1 MTGVNPVTTP
11 MEPNTHLTREDCP
24 PPDKQNK
31 AFKREYQRI
40 IGALMYLLFT
50 RPDLAHSVNQ
60 CSRFM
65 SNPGVVHMNAAKRIL
80 RYLAGTMEMGI
91 TYTAQP
97 KSRENVLW
105 GFADADHAGD
115 PDSRRSVTGY
125 VLMMCGG
132 AISWSS
138 TRQAV
143 TALSSS
149 EAEFY
154 AASSAG
160 CDVCYMRGLL
170 DELGIKPAEPTV
182 VYEDNWACIHLSRNA
197 VLHNKSK
204 HIDVRVYHLRDL
216 CKAGVMTLIKIS
228 MQLQVADAFTKAL
241 PRPAF
246 QMHHKVMM
254 NLK

>member
-1 MTGVNPVTTP
+1 
-11 MEPNTHLTREDCP
+11 
-24 PPDKQNK
+24 
-31 AFKREYQRI
+31 
-40 IGALMYLLFT
+40 MYLSFT

-65 SNPGVVHMNAAKRIL
+65 SNPGLVHMNAAKRIL

-115 PDSRRSVTGY
+115 PDSRRSVTRY

-228 MQLQVADAFTKAL
+228 MQLQVADALTKAL
-241 PRPAF
+241 PQPAF
-246 QMHHKVMM
+246 QMHCKVMM